1 MTKTQPIP
9 AELNA
14 IIEVDTAT
22 PTNADLYQQAIE
34 KGQTILK
41 DEGSKAAAARE
52 IYRMLQGEHRDVILK
67 AFIEGATVTVKGSP
81 TYFYNI
87 SRRFRKLAKSE
98 PASD

>member
-1 MTKTQPIP
+1 MSKKVTNP
-9 AELNA
+9 AEVNE
-14 IIEVDTAT
+14 IIEVDTGM
-22 PTNADLYQQAIE
+22 PTNAELYQQAIE
-34 KGQTILK
+34 KGQVILK

-87 SRRFRKLAKSE
+87 SRKFRKLVKTE
-98 PASD
+98 PAPE

>member
-1 MTKTQPIP
+1 MTKTQPNP

-14 IIEVDTAT
+14 IVEVDTAT

-87 SRRFRKLAKSE
+87 SRKFRKLAKSE
-98 PASD
+98 PTSD

>member
-1 MTKTQPIP
+1 MSKKLSNP
-9 AELNA
+9 AEVNEL
-14 IIEVDTAT
+14 IEVDTGT

-52 IYRMLQGEHRDVILK
+52 IYRMLQGEHRDVVLK

-87 SRRFRKLAKSE
+87 SRKFRKLAKAES
-98 PASD
+98 AKD